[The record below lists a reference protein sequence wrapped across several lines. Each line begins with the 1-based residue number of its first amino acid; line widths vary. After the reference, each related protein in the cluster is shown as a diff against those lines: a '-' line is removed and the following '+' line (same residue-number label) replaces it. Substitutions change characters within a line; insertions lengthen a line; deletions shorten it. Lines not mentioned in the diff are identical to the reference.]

1 MKLID
6 LYVEEVGR
14 RLPPKNRIDIENE
27 LRSTLLDML
36 DAKAESSHQQ
46 VNDTMVKNLLREY
59 GSPEKVAAS
68 YRPAGYLIGPR
79 MYPTF
84 VMVLKIV
91 MSVTITLS
99 AIGLGVKLGQEANT
113 TLQAGKI
120 LLEVIGGLFQTI
132 FQSFAGVAFIFAV
145 LERFLP
151 VEEPSPDTWDPSEL
165 ETKIPA
171 DHVSVPESIVA
182 IVFSAIFLLVLNL
195 YPDVIGVYILRD
207 NEWVRYP
214 LLAPAF
220 FRYLLFFDLVWLA
233 QIGFHVLLLREG
245 TWTKTHRILEIALEA
260 LSLIILVVVIFGPA
274 IVSIPPEIVSLVDPG
289 TAAGRIAQIQQQF
302 YTGFRAILGLI
313 AGLSLLKIG
322 RKVYENMK

>member
-1 MKLID
+1 LID

-14 RLPPKNRIDIENE
+14 RLPAKNRIDIENE

-46 VNDTMVKNLLREY
+46 VNDTLVKNLLREY

-151 VEEPSPDTWDPSEL
+151 AEEPSPDTWDPSEL

-171 DHVSVPESIVA
+171 DHVSVPESIVS

-207 NEWVRYP
+207 NEWIRYP
-214 LLAPAF
+214 LLTPAF

-245 TWTKTHRILEIALEA
+245 TWTKTYRILEIALEA